1 MNIVRVVFEEFL
13 QVADKLLDVLDGEWD
28 YPTFVEHVER
38 LLNDLGKNICREAL
52 EAADDWLKDN
62 PKERQGWTVVRRDP
76 KSLLTPFGE
85 VHYQR
90 RYYHNRKTGAYAYL
104 LDQAIGVTPHE
115 RIDSLM
121 KTRLVDAATDVSYR
135 KAGKQGTY
143 GSSPEDAVSGQTVM
157 NVIRETFS
165 TASPTSSRSN
175 GRKIQ
180 TRYLHVQADEDHIK
194 KQDGG
199 TALAKLVYT
208 TDGYGRDWGERRALN
223 NVHYIAGVYRDNEV
237 LYQEVYE
244 NIDGNYDID
253 SIEKIYVYGDG
264 APWIRGLAEY
274 LGAVF
279 VLDKYHINKCIT
291 ESLGF
296 CPELRSELLQAVK
309 DFDLKAVKSILGKA
323 RKAAMTENEKQRV
336 AQCRRYLVGN
346 WDGIIAW
353 KEEAPYVIGCSA
365 EGHVRHVLSSRLS
378 SRPMGWSERGADQM
392 AKLRAMKANGLSIK
406 KHILHRTKFST
417 TLSIAIKAALPAQRE
432 RLRKVSGEVL
442 GNMPV
447 MNGSSTYTRRLLK
460 QLSAI
465 TII

>member
-13 QVADKLLDVLDGEWD
+13 QFADEVFGFLDGEWD
-28 YPTFVEHVER
+28 YPTFVENVEK
-38 LLNDLGKNICREAL
+38 LLDDLGKKLCREVL
-52 EAADDWLKDN
+52 EAADVWLKEN

-85 VHYQR
+85 VHYER
-90 RYYHNRKTGAYAYL
+90 RYYYNEKLGTYAYL
-104 LDQAIGVTPHE
+104 VDQAIGITPHT
-115 RIDSLM
+115 RIDTLV
-121 KTRLVDAATDVSYR
+121 KTRLVDAATDMSYR
-135 KAGKQGTY
+135 KAGKQGW
-143 GSSPEDAVSGQTVM
+143 SSPEDTVSGQTVM
-157 NVIRETFS
+157 NVIRETS
-165 TASPTSSRSN
+165 LAASPIDSSN
-175 GRKIQ
+175 GKRTQ

-199 TALAKLVYT
+199 IALAKLVYT
-208 TDGYGRDWGERRALN
+208 TDGYGRGWGERKTLN
-223 NVHYIAGVYRDNEV
+223 NVHYTAGVYRDNEV

-244 NIDGNYDID
+244 SIDGNYDLD

-279 VLDKYHINKCIT
+279 LLDKYHINKCIT
-291 ESLGF
+291 ESLAF
-296 CPELRSELLQAVK
+296 CPELRIELLQAVRA
-309 DFDLKAVKSILGKA
+309 FDLKAVKSVLSKA
-323 RKAAMTENEKQRV
+323 RKAAMTESERQRV

-365 EGHVRHVLSSRLS
+365 EGHVSHVLSSRLS
-378 SRPMGWSERGADQM
+378 SRPMAWSEAGADQM
-392 AKLRAMKANGLSIK
+392 AKLRAMKANGVSIK
-406 KHILHRTKFST
+406 EHILRQNKFGAK
-417 TLSIAIKAALPAQRE
+417 LAIAVKAALPTQRE

-447 MNGSSTYTRRLLK
+447 TSGSSAYMRRLLK
-460 QLSAI
+460 QLNSI

>member
-1 MNIVRVVFEEFL
+1 MNIVRVLFEEFL
-13 QVADKLLDVLDGEWD
+13 QVADKVLGLLEGEWD

-38 LLNDLGKNICREAL
+38 VLNDLGKKLCREAL

-62 PKERQGWTVVRRDP
+62 PKEREGWTVVRRDP

-85 VHYQR
+85 IHYQR
-90 RYYHNRKTGAYAYL
+90 RYYRNRKTGTYAYL
-104 LDQAIGVTPHE
+104 LDQAIGVTPHG
-115 RIDSLM
+115 RIDPLV
-121 KTRLVDAATDVSYR
+121 KTRLVDEATDVSYR
-135 KAGKQGTY
+135 KAGKQGT
-143 GSSPEDAVSGQTVM
+143 SPEDTVSGQTVM
-157 NVIRETFS
+157 NVIRETFL
-165 TASPTSSRSN
+165 TASPTISRN
-175 GRKIQ
+175 GRRMQ

-199 TALAKLVYT
+199 LALAKLVYT
-208 TDGYGRDWGERRALN
+208 TDGYGRDWGERRVLN
-223 NVHYIAGVYRDNEV
+223 NVHYTAGVYRDNEV

-244 NIDGNYDID
+244 HIEGNYDID

-279 VLDKYHINKCIT
+279 LLDKYHINKCIT

-296 CPELRSELLQAVK
+296 CPELRSALLQAVK
-309 DFDLKAVKSILGKA
+309 AFDLKAVKSILGKA
-323 RKAAMTENEKQRV
+323 RKAAMTESEKQRV
-336 AQCRRYLVGN
+336 AQCRRYLISN

-353 KEEAPYVIGCSA
+353 KEEAPHVIGCSA
-365 EGHVRHVLSSRLS
+365 EGHVSHVLSCRLS
-378 SRPMGWSERGADQM
+378 SRPMGWSERGADQI
-392 AKLRAMKANGLSIK
+392 AKLRAMKANGISIK
-406 KHILHRTKFST
+406 EHILHRKKFST
-417 TLSIAIKAALPAQRE
+417 TLSIAVKAALPAQRE

-447 MNGSSTYTRRLLK
+447 MNGPSTYTRRVLK
-460 QLSAI
+460 QLSSI